1 MEQEILN
8 KLKEQEVK
16 IDSMYKSIEQIR
28 KYFKWTFILSL
39 VFFVLPLIGLL
50 IMIPMYWG
58 ILTGSG
64 LL

>member
-1 MEQEILN
+1 MEQEI
-8 KLKEQEVK
+8 K
-16 IDSMYKSIEQIR
+16 IDSMYKSIEKIR

-50 IMIPMYWG
+50 ILVPMYWG
-58 ILTGSG
+58 TLTSSG

>member
-1 MEQEILN
+1 MEQEILS

-39 VFFVLPLIGLL
+39 VFFVLPLVGLL

-58 ILTGSG
+58 ILTGAG